1 MQNFVKH
8 NHFKMGGRTFKIIT
22 GMVLDT
28 RFPTFA
34 EDRNQVGNCVEFIEI
49 EQRTELGETE
59 WVEVAP
65 KLIANPKNE
74 DEKYFNDWAKMCG
87 SNIRPKTLLYS
98 LIEQNKLTII

>member
-1 MQNFVKH
+1 MKFVK
-8 NHFKMGGRTFKIIT
+8 NNYFTMGNRRFRVIT

-74 DEKYFNDWAKMCG
+74 DEKYFNEWAKMCG

>member
-8 NHFKMGGRTFKIIT
+8 NLFKMGGRTFKIIA

-28 RFPTFA
+28 RFPTLA

-74 DEKYFNDWAKMCG
+74 DEKYFNEWAKMCG

-98 LIEQNKLTII
+98 LIDQNKLTII

>member
-1 MQNFVKH
+1 MRFVKH
-8 NHFKMGGRTFKIIT
+8 GFFKWDGKTYKIIS
-22 GMVLDT
+22 GMVIVPKLPDFSDKT
-28 RFPTFA
+28 
-34 EDRNQVGNCVEFIEI
+34 QVGNVVEYIEI
-49 EQRTELGETE
+49 VQRTEMGEAV

-65 KLIANPKNE
+65 SLIENPKDD

>member
-1 MQNFVKH
+1 
-8 NHFKMGGRTFKIIT
+8 MGNRRFRVIT

-74 DEKYFNDWAKMCG
+74 DEKYFNEWAKMCG